1 MLAVDIRGADDILD
15 RNLGIIQIQV
25 GLLVQEHTASAVALG
40 AYGAENTFQVQ
51 IRVADQIGRSS

>member
-25 GLLVQEHTASAVALG
+25 GLFVQEHTASAYALG
-40 AYGAENTFQVQ
+40 VYGAGNTFQVQ
-51 IRVADQIGRSS
+51 IRAADQIGRSS